1 MLALEVDAPLHGV
14 LELLL
19 LEGLGVAEQ
28 VDGLRVGDPDEGVL
42 RDEAQTLDEA
52 HLVALVGRKLLF
64 DVGLPLGEE
73 LQLGREALQ
82 NLGQDEAEAILG
94 EVHVVGQV
102 VEGHLGFDHPELGEV
117 PGRVAVLRSERRA
130 EGVHLAEGHG
140 AELGLQLAADGQV
153 GGLAEEVGRMVDGP
167 VFRLRHLI
175 EVQGGHLEHLPRSLG
190 VTAGDDGGVEHVEPG
205 LVEVL
210 VDGILQAV
218 AEAEDRIECAGPE
231 AQMGLFPKELHGVS
245 LHLDG
250 VHLRVGVAEHFDA
263 RHVHLGRL
271 ARALTLH
278 QDALGPDGRAG
289 GEPLEQGFLGALAVE
304 DKLQVAQARSVID
317 GEELVVAEGAHPA
330 ADGDILPDVCRVEQ
344 FGNGVSLHAGKD
356 AAIQAGFGVLVSS
369 AETAPSRSRTTRWA

>member
-1 MLALEVDAPLHGV
+1 M
-14 LELLL
+14 
-19 LEGLGVAEQ
+19 
-28 VDGLRVGDPDEGVL
+28 
-42 RDEAQTLDEA
+42 
-52 HLVALVGRKLLF
+52 
-64 DVGLPLGEE
+64 
-73 LQLGREALQ
+73 
-82 NLGQDEAEAILG
+82 
-94 EVHVVGQV
+94 
-102 VEGHLGFDHPELGEV
+102 
-117 PGRVAVLRSERRA
+117 
-130 EGVHLAEGHG
+130 
-140 AELGLQLAADGQV
+140 
-153 GGLAEEVGRMVDGP
+153 
-167 VFRLRHLI
+167 
-175 EVQGGHLEHLPRSLG
+175 
-190 VTAGDDGGVEHVEPG
+190 
-205 LVEVL
+205 
-210 VDGILQAV
+210 DGILQAV

-263 RHVHLGRL
+263 RHIHLGRL